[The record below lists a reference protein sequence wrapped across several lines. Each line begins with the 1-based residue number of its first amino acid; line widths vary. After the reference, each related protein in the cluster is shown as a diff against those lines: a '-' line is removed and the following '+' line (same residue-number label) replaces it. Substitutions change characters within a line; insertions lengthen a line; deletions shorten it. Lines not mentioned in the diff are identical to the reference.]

1 MSHESS
7 QFEARFNNK
16 KPQTPYRRGPLKRTP
31 NRQPQPDN
39 KNADARWDVRGR
51 MTVPVTEACLGSL
64 LSTGLHLV
72 FRVYWF
78 RMVEDGV
85 GVEDAV
91 GCRMV

>member
-1 MSHESS
+1 
-7 QFEARFNNK
+7 
-16 KPQTPYRRGPLKRTP
+16 
-31 NRQPQPDN
+31 
-39 KNADARWDVRGR
+39 